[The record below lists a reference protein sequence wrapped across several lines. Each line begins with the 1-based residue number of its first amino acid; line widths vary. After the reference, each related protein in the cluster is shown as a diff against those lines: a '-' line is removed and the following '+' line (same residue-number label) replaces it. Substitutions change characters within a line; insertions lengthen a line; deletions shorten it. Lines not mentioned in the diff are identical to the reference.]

1 MNALENKQA
10 LLRCIELFNK
20 CTLEWVD
27 ICYSQKLEWIELP
40 KSTTPKGRQG
50 DFIFFHASAEQAL
63 QLFPNRKLTV
73 LKIVADD
80 NCVVMDQEWQGT
92 LAVSAGEYVAGTI
105 FRLRLASFFT
115 LENGLIIKQV
125 DYCISMV

>member
-1 MNALENKQA
+1 MNTLENKQT

-27 ICYSQKLEWIELP
+27 TFYSKELEWIELP
-40 KSTTPKGRQG
+40 KATTPKGRQG
-50 DFIFFHASAEQAL
+50 DFTFFRTSAERAL
-63 QLFPNRKLTV
+63 QLFPDRKLTI

-92 LAVSAGEYVAGTI
+92 LAVSSGEYVAGTI
-105 FRLRLASFFT
+105 SKLRLASFFT

-125 DYCISMV
+125 DYCISML